1 MRNQSTKEQQ
11 IRGQKRDCRS
21 VVRSREILLYKPEGQ
36 TGNTRPGEKKKKR
49 KEKQRLYYKEMKV
62 ALRLFTKKSLP
73 SVRMVINYRVI

>member
-36 TGNTRPGEKKKKR
+36 TGNTRPGEKKKKEKKNKDCTTR
-49 KEKQRLYYKEMKV
+49 K
-62 ALRLFTKKSLP
+62 
-73 SVRMVINYRVI
+73 